1 MIPSQGEA
9 LAIHRK
15 YRSNER
21 IVRHCQVVAEA
32 AKILAEE
39 FRARGHVVDVDAVV
53 AAALLHDV
61 GRSRVQTV
69 RHGVEGASIAQQ
81 EGADPLIVE
90 IIRRHVGAGI
100 SAEEAKKLGLPE
112 FDYIPRTLEQRIVCF
127 ADKMVSSE
135 EIRPF
140 EEEVRRFEMKG
151 HDVGRLLGLKK
162 GLADELGEDPEKF
175 LLDKIKESHRR
186 AAD

>member
-1 MIPSQGEA
+1 VIPSQGEA

-15 YRSNER
+15 YGTNER
-21 IVRHCQVVAEA
+21 IVRHCQIVAEA

-39 FRARGHVVDVDAVV
+39 FRARGHKVDVDAVV
-53 AAALLHDV
+53 AAGLLHDV
-61 GRSRVQTV
+61 GRSRIQTV
-69 RHGVEGASIAQQ
+69 RHGVEGASIMQQ
-81 EGADPLIVE
+81 EGVDPVIVE

-100 SAEEAKKLGLPE
+100 SADEAKKLGLPD

-140 EEEVRRFEMKG
+140 NEEVRRFEMKG
-151 HDVGRLLGLKK
+151 HDVGRLLALKK
-162 GLADELGEDPEKF
+162 GLADELGEDPEKI
-175 LLDKIKESHRR
+175 LLDKIKESQGR
-186 AAD
+186 APE